1 MRHKSLLVFMLF
13 MAALAAQSLSA
24 QATRT
29 PTFFAPTRGFG
40 DAEAGASVSDGGGSG
55 GLGVERRYGF
65 ALDKSDISLR
75 AGFVDGGDA
84 GSGSFVVGAEARV
97 PVIGHDRSFP
107 LDGAL
112 IFVVGHSFNDPAGA
126 TYVPLGLSLGRRI
139 VLDGN
144 DLQITPYV
152 QPTVIF
158 QNDSAFGFGLGL
170 DLHVRG
176 APDIRL
182 NWGAGDLDG
191 FAVSLFWAR

>member
-1 MRHKSLLVFMLF
+1 MLF

-29 PTFFAPTRGFG
+29 PAFFAPTRGFG

-55 GLGVERRYGF
+55 GLGVEGRYGF

-112 IFVVGHSFNDPAGA
+112 IFGVGHSFNDPAGA

-158 QNDSAFGFGLGL
+158 QNDSALGFGLGL

-191 FAVSLFWAR
+191 FAVSLFWAQ